1 MLNMLHRDN
10 LPFIVDIAAAHMGD
24 IAFIGAEPAADF
36 RYFFFIHIHS
46 PFLIPFIEIVGIFIH
61 YSTWARLLQ
70 NNLAV
75 G

>member
-1 MLNMLHRDN
+1 
-10 LPFIVDIAAAHMGD
+10 MGD